1 MRRNTAYAVSGQK
14 TEKEVKKMT
23 RYLASIELGNTQIF
37 HEESDDLKSLLFEL
51 GKRAVDYVFDKSKI
65 SKEVAIFSVYD
76 YEKRDNVYF
85 SVLHNVKGS
94 IEEVAEKPPM
104 SR

>member
-1 MRRNTAYAVSGQK
+1 MA
-14 TEKEVKKMT
+14 
-23 RYLASIELGNTQIF
+23 RYLASIEVGNTQVF

-51 GKRAVDYVFDKSKI
+51 GKRAMDYLFDASEM
-65 SKEVAIFSVYD
+65 SKEVATYSVYD

-94 IEEVAEKPPM
+94 IEEIAEKPLR